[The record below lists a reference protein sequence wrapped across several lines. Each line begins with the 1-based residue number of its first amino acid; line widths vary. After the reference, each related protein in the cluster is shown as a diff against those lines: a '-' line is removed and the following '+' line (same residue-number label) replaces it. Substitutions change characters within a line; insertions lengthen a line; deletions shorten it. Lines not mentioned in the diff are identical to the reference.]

1 MTLQATKGELMRRY
15 GLYDATRGLMTA
27 LAVGVAGLL
36 LWVATQVGMQTTGR
50 FWASLGIV
58 AAAGLVFALLPA
70 MGSPVAG
77 LRLRLSP
84 GTFLLGFLPT
94 LVVVGWILL
103 ATQPG
108 SGWHEGRFSSWS
120 QSIGVYGL
128 VHALG
133 LWHGVL
139 AFGLGAVLGM
149 SLDAL
154 PVPETVVE
162 RDTVVDR
169 RRETTSPTWR
179 RRATVDTVDPADEPV
194 QAERERQAADE
205 AELEREREAAARAE
219 PRTVTVGPADRTD
232 TRTTTTDPRV

>member
-1 MTLQATKGELMRRY
+1 MRRY

-58 AAAGLVFALLPA
+58 AGAGLVFALLPA

-94 LVVVGWILL
+94 LVVVGFILM

-108 SGWHEGRFSSWS
+108 NGWHEGTVAGWS
-120 QSIGVYGL
+120 RSLGISGV

-154 PVPETVVE
+154 PVVETVVE

-169 RRETTSPTWR
+169 RRDAVTDTTGPTWR
-179 RRATVDTVDPADEPV
+179 RRPTEPVADADEPV
-194 QAERERQAADE
+194 QAERDAAYT
-205 AELEREREAAARAE
+205 AE
-219 PRTVTVGPADRTD
+219 PRTVTVGPAGERDRTE
-232 TRTTTTDPRV
+232 TETSTTTRRSS